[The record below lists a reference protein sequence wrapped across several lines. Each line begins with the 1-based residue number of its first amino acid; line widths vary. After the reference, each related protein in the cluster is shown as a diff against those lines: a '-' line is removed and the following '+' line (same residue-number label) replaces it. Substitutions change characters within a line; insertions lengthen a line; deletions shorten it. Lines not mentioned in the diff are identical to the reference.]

1 MEPACCDSSSKRQPG
16 KLAEWVQFLL
26 YQISTPH
33 LSLALA
39 RSGEAQLKKTA
50 SKCRTPTSHS
60 SLVWSHS
67 RHQMCHPI
75 HFHVWYMDNAN
86 LSCVL
91 KDFLVFVHAL
101 FPRPSENLGQ
111 AAPTEAGVA
120 SAACWKGWEGVL
132 QTMRQ
137 DGGQAHWLQM
147 REGYGIPEAEWDSGP
162 SLKPFFPSCQP
173 CW

>member
-16 KLAEWVQFLL
+16 KLAEWIQFPLR
-26 YQISTPH
+26 QIGTQ

-39 RSGEAQLKKTA
+39 RSGEAQLEKTA
-50 SKCRTPTSHS
+50 SKHRTPTSHS

-67 RHQMCHPI
+67 RIQMCRPV
-75 HFHVWYMDNAN
+75 HFHVWYVDNAD

-91 KDFLVFVHAL
+91 KEFLVFVHAL

-111 AAPTEAGVA
+111 AAPAEAGGFC
-120 SAACWKGWEGVL
+120 SLLEGL
-132 QTMRQ
+132 
-137 DGGQAHWLQM
+137 GGLADSEAGRCQAHWLQI
-147 REGYGIPEAEWDSGP
+147 REGYGIPEAERDSGS

-173 CW
+173 C